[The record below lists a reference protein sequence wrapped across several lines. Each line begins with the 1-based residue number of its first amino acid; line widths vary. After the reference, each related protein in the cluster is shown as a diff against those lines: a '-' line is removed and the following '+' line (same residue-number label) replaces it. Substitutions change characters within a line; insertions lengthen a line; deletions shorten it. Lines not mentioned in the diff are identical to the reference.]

1 MMLQTQKNP
10 EEISAEASQ
19 GKVSGYGGY
28 SARHEYEKGRKKKR
42 PLFAA
47 LQIAV
52 LALLLVFSCLGII
65 ALIRGDFVP
74 KVDESDSGGTIKV
87 PTQSE
92 LAETAR
98 PLKEIVSQVE
108 LSLITVEVQGADG
121 TLRHGTG
128 FFVSEDGYAVC
139 SSYLVS
145 GGGDVTAYT
154 SDGISVS
161 AELKGIDE
169 TIGVAL
175 LRLPQEYQ
183 YTPIPVENSFFV
195 ERGKT
200 LNAVSAHK
208 PKVFYGTVAQGV
220 VGSVGPAVQ
229 VGKDGIYSNIIYLD
243 IDMNKTLQ
251 GAVVVDESGAAVGFL
266 TVALPTL
273 HGNLVPVV
281 PINIVYTV
289 INDLLVQG

>member
-1 MMLQTQKNP
+1 MLQIQKFP
-10 EEISAEASQ
+10 EESSAEASQ

-28 SARHEYEKGRKKKR
+28 SARHEYEKGREKKK
-42 PLFAA
+42 PFLTV
-47 LQIAV
+47 LQIV
-52 LALLLVFSCLGII
+52 LLLILLIFSGLGII
-65 ALIRGDFVP
+65 SLIRGDFVP
-74 KVDESDSGGTIKV
+74 KVGGSDSDGTIKV

-92 LAETAR
+92 LAEAAR
-98 PLKEIVSQVE
+98 PLEDILSQVE
-108 LSLITVEVQGADG
+108 LSLITVEVQGTDG

-128 FFVSEDGYAVC
+128 CFVSEDGYAVC
-139 SSYLVS
+139 DSSLVT
-145 GGGDVTAYT
+145 GGGEIAAYT
-154 SDGISVS
+154 SEGISVP
-161 AELKGIDE
+161 AELKGMDE
-169 TIGVAL
+169 ALGIAL
-175 LRLPQEYQ
+175 LRFPPEYQ

-200 LNAVSAHK
+200 LNAVSAHR
-208 PKVFYGTVAQGV
+208 PKVFYGTVARGI

-266 TVALPTL
+266 SAALPTL
-273 HGNLVPVV
+273 HGTLVPVI